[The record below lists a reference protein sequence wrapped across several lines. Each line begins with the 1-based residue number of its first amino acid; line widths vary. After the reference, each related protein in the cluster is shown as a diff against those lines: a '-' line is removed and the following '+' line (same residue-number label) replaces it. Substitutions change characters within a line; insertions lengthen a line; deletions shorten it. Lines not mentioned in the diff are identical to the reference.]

1 MTKENYRGWRVTHI
15 AIVTAPKR
23 TDLPDGP
30 FLDSP
35 VQPRQQKYSCSL
47 LTQITGLFT
56 AVPALSEG
64 RIAIVTDVG
73 RGCGGRGG
81 AIDEQR

>member
-1 MTKENYRGWRVTHI
+1 MASRIQGLWIPGSRKSAPRNDGGWY
-15 AIVTAPKR
+15 
-23 TDLPDGP
+23 LS
-30 FLDSP
+30 DSP

-47 LTQITGLFT
+47 LTQITGLFL

-73 RGCGGRGG
+73 RRCGGRGC
-81 AIDEQR
+81 AFDEQR